1 MRRLWVLLLGF
12 FLVLIGLLLVPLP
25 GPGWLVILSGLGILA
40 KEFGWARRAL
50 MRLRAGKKS

>member
-1 MRRLWVLLLGF
+1 MRRLWVLTLGF
-12 FLVLIGLLLVPLP
+12 FVLLIGLILVPLP

-50 MRLRAGKKS
+50 KRLERRK